1 MSDDH
6 QGRGVISFTDV
17 DEDTALKMLD
27 VATERLVAAGWKP
40 AEIARRTRHSAAQI
54 VALNDPRVSLDLTEF
69 G

>member
-17 DEDTALKMLD
+17 DEDTALKMVD
-27 VATERLVAAGWKP
+27 VATERLVLAGWTP
-40 AEIARRTRHSAAQI
+40 TEIARRARDSAAQI
-54 VALNDPRVSLDLTEF
+54 VALNDPTLFDLTEF